1 MNDPAKATAM
11 ALFVMSLAIA
21 ATTAAPST
29 GEEAILVFP
38 GGQINLPPA
47 GAAGYIPSA
56 SSLASTLSKSNKQIG
71 SSKLSPALV
80 GALSEQR
87 NIAAVVLANDL
98 LIARNTSAGSV
109 AFSNSEKEIGWLR
122 QMLASPPQHDIVVTR
137 ITVKSDQA
145 CALHYVSFEDYQKA
159 SEQSPLQWQSY
170 NINIS
175 LPVRAY
181 IFRVTR
187 IIDSKTAFERITVWD
202 EPTVREI
209 MPLFSQ

>member
-1 MNDPAKATAM
+1 MNDPAKAIATV
-11 ALFVMSLAIA
+11 LFVTSLAIA
-21 ATTAAPST
+21 ASAATPST

-38 GGQINLPPA
+38 GGQINLPPP
-47 GAAGYIPSA
+47 GTAGYIRGA

-87 NIAAVVLANDL
+87 NIAAAVLANDL
-98 LIARNTSAGSV
+98 LIARNTSAGNV

-137 ITVKSDQA
+137 ITVRSEQP
-145 CALHYVSFEDYQKA
+145 CALHYVSFEDYQRA
-159 SEQSPLQWQSY
+159 SEQNPLQWQSY
-170 NINIS
+170 NINS
-175 LPVRAY
+175 PLPVRAY

-187 IIDSKTAFERITVWD
+187 ITDSRTTFERVTVWD
-202 EPTVREI
+202 EPTVREVI
-209 MPLFSQ
+209 PLFSQ